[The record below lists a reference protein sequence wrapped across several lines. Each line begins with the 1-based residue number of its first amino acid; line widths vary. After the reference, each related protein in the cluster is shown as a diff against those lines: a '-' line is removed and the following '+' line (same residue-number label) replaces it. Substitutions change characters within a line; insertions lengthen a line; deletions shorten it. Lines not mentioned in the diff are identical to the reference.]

1 MGYGWEREGGNGEK
15 GKGGKREMRE
25 GWGRSYLFRSGIGR
39 ERESKLERRL
49 GNQLASAEGRV
60 QVDRASLLKG
70 QGIEVTGKVS
80 KIITPA
86 VKYFFHLQ

>member
-1 MGYGWEREGGNGEK
+1 MDGK
-15 GKGGKREMRE
+15 GKGEMERKGKGEKEMRE

-60 QVDRASLLKG
+60 PSGQSFSLKG
-70 QGIEVTGKVS
+70 TGHRGDRKS
-80 KIITPA
+80 
-86 VKYFFHLQ
+86 